1 MKYNQKADVSNT
13 SKNTSKSAIA
23 RTCLSTILFSML
35 FSMLL
40 GGCSKPTEPEKD
52 AAVDSLTSTEYE
64 ASPNY
69 LLSTLKI
76 QNTSDSD
83 FKSVP
88 VTVTK
93 EQLLN
98 QIQQAQAEDSPIL
111 SKIQSASSNATLSLF
126 VDGEAIIS
134 QQDDLDGDGKWDE
147 LVFLIDVQ
155 ANSDV
160 SVRVENLPTNKMMP
174 RNNNTNIRFAQ
185 FSNTEKTIANELMNL
200 SRKAEGLADD
210 YARQFQMEGP
220 AWENQ
225 HIGFRTYFDERNGFD
240 IFGKTNADLV
250 LDRVGLGQNYHEM
263 QTWGMDILKV
273 GRSLGAGGL
282 AFVTPSVT
290 DMSARYVRLSNAVS
304 SRATIL
310 KEGPIRSI
318 LDLDYEGISHNGKT
332 FDLKHRISIW
342 SNQDHYVG
350 QVTISDSETSPLP
363 FSIAVGIV
371 NFHDAKLDRIK
382 SANYSL
388 LSTFGPQAELNT
400 SLGMAV
406 LSTSNKHVVFD
417 SIGEAKTGIEKSELS
432 VFMPTTNTP
441 FEYRF
446 YAIWQP
452 RFEDIDSIEVFT
464 AKMKNEAEKLNS
476 VSVVF

>member
-1 MKYNQKADVSNT
+1 MKLNQKTDFSN
-13 SKNTSKSAIA
+13 KSKSTIA
-23 RTCLSTILFSML
+23 KTCLSTIL

-52 AAVDSLTSTEYE
+52 AEVDSVTSTEYE
-64 ASPNY
+64 ALPSY
-69 LLSTLKI
+69 LLSTLKV

-83 FKSVP
+83 FKNVP

-98 QIQQAQAEDSPIL
+98 QIQQVQVKGSAKQ

-134 QQDDLDGDGKWDE
+134 QQDDLDGDGNWDE
-147 LVFLIDVQ
+147 LVFLIDIQ

-185 FSNTEKTIANELMNL
+185 FSNTEKTTANELMSL

-225 HIGFRTYFDERNGFD
+225 HIGFRSYFDERNGFD
-240 IFGKTNADLV
+240 IFGKTNVDLV
-250 LDRVGLGQNYHEM
+250 LDKVGLGQNYHEM

-282 AFVTPSVT
+282 AFVTPSAT
-290 DMSARYVRLSNAVS
+290 DMSAKYVRLSNAVS

-350 QVTISDSETSPLP
+350 QVTISDNETSPLP
-363 FSIAVGIV
+363 FSLAIGIV
-371 NFHDAKLDRIK
+371 NFHNAKLDRIK

-388 LSTFGPQAELNT
+388 LSTFGPQAELNA

-406 LSTSNKHVVFD
+406 LSSSNKHVAFD
-417 SIGEAKTGIEKSELS
+417 SIGEAKTGIEKSEMS

-441 FEYRF
+441 LEYRF

-452 RFEDIDSIEVFT
+452 RFEDVDSIEVFT
-464 AKMKNEAEKLNS
+464 ARMKKEAEKLS
-476 VSVVF
+476 SIKLQF

>member
-1 MKYNQKADVSNT
+1 MKLNQKADFS
-13 SKNTSKSAIA
+13 NTSKSAILK
-23 RTCLSTILFSML
+23 TSLSTILFSML
-35 FSMLL
+35 FSLL
-40 GGCSKPTEPEKD
+40 VVGCSKPTEPEKD
-52 AAVDSLTSTEYE
+52 AAADSVTNTEYE
-64 ASPNY
+64 ASPSY
-69 LLSTLKI
+69 LLSTLKL
-76 QNTSDSD
+76 QNTSESD
-83 FKSVP
+83 FKNVP

-98 QIQQAQAEDSPIL
+98 QIQQAEVKDSAKQNKIL
-111 SKIQSASSNATLSLF
+111 SAISNATLSLF

-134 QQDDLDGDGKWDE
+134 QQDDLDGDGNWDE
-147 LVFLIDVQ
+147 LVFLIDIQ
-155 ANSDV
+155 ANSEV
-160 SVRVENLPTNKMMP
+160 SVRVENLPINKMMP

-185 FSNTEKTIANELMNL
+185 FSNTEKTNANELMSL

-240 IFGKTNADLV
+240 IFGKTNANLV
-250 LDRVGLGQNYHEM
+250 LDKVGLGQNYHEM

-282 AFVTPSVT
+282 VFVTPSKT
-290 DMSARYVRLSNAVS
+290 DMSAKYVRLSNAVS
-304 SRATIL
+304 SRASIL

-318 LDLDYEGISHNGKT
+318 FDLDYEGLSHNGKT

-350 QVTISDSETSPLP
+350 QVTISNSETSSLP
-363 FSIAVGIV
+363 FSLAVGIV
-371 NFHDAKLDRIK
+371 NFHNAKLDRIK
-382 SANYSL
+382 SDNYSL

-406 LSTSNKHVVFD
+406 LSASNKHIAFD

-432 VFMPTTNTP
+432 VFMPTTNTQLA
-441 FEYRF
+441 YRF

-464 AKMKNEAEKLNS
+464 AKMKNEAEKLS
-476 VSVVF
+476 SIKLQF